1 VQYGFVINHDTC
13 IGCHACTTA
22 CKQENSV
29 PVGSFRTAVKYVE
42 VGKFPFVR
50 RHFLVQR
57 CNHCTNAPC
66 VTICPVNALSKRPDG
81 IVDIDRD
88 ACIGCRACMQACPY
102 DALYLN
108 DDLGAVEK
116 CHFCAHRIDQ
126 GLSPACVNVCP
137 VGAIVPGDLHD
148 PNSPASR
155 LKAANETKARR
166 VEQKTGPNVHY
177 VGAHELALEPG
188 MVERPDIYL
197 WSQRPPTKPEAWPES
212 LPLAKDA
219 RVVLDAGHKVEWGW
233 PVALYLVTKGV
244 AAGVAMVTPLMP
256 FLGELRETSAMQLP
270 SPSEAGGGGIGI
282 WPEIVTLF
290 FTLLTLFLL
299 TEDLKKPFH
308 FYKLFT
314 RPNWNSW
321 LVKGG
326 ILLTAFLV
334 VTGTILSL
342 GVLEALGYVAASIS
356 IGSLEIDLLDRLLP
370 GLRWLNLPLG
380 IAAAGYTAFLFA
392 QCKGRDLWEHRLL
405 LPSLIA
411 QAAFCGLLAATL
423 FFESVPGEPLRY
435 LPFVFLLVFAQ
446 GAFWWLHHRIV
457 HGPQETNN
465 ALQAAAFARQVKV
478 MGVKAD
484 LMALRMMVVGS
495 FLAVSS
501 LLFGFGIVPALVGA
515 PLALAG
521 VYLLEH
527 VYVRAAQLPPL
538 S

>member
-1 VQYGFVINHDTC
+1 MQYGFVINHDAC

-22 CKQENSV
+22 CKAENDV
-29 PVGSFRTAVKYVE
+29 PVGNFRTAVKYVE
-42 VGKFPFVR
+42 VGKFPYVR

-57 CNHCTNAPC
+57 CNHCTKAPC

-108 DDLGAVEK
+108 EDLNAVEK
-116 CHFCAHRIDQ
+116 CHFCAHRIDK

-155 LKAANETKARR
+155 LKAENETKARR
-166 VEQKTGPNVHY
+166 TEQGTGPNVHY

-188 MVERPDIYL
+188 LVERPPTYI
-197 WSQRPPTKPEAWPES
+197 WSDRPPHKRDPWPES

-244 AAGVAMVTPLMP
+244 AAGCAMAAP
-256 FLGELRETSAMQLP
+256 FLAWNGDPKGSVWV
-270 SPSEAGGGGIGI
+270 
-282 WPEIVTLF
+282 WPEVAALF
-290 FTLLTLFLL
+290 FTLVTLFILV
-299 TEDLKKPFH
+299 EDLKKPFH

-314 RPNWNSW
+314 RPNWKSW

-326 ILLTAFLV
+326 IILTLFSAVTALIVLLKL
-334 VTGTILSL
+334 L
-342 GVLEALGYVAASIS
+342 GPNDAPYSVAGDMHGGNFGP
-356 IGSLEIDLLDRLLP
+356 GSWIP
-370 GLRWLNLPLG
+370 FLRWLNFPLG
-380 IAAAGYTAFLFA
+380 VAAAGYTAFLFA

-405 LPSLIA
+405 LPALIF
-411 QAAFCGLLAATL
+411 QALFCSGLFA
-423 FFESVPGEPLRY
+423 S
-435 LPFVFLLVFAQ
+435 LLVSARPQ
-446 GAFWWLHHRIV
+446 EPVANAGLIGVLIVGHLGFWVLHHRIT
-457 HGPQETNN
+457 HGRHKTKN
-465 ALQAAAFARQVKV
+465 AIQAAAFAKEARWGGQKIELIAMRLAFAGLFACCLSLIVAEV
-478 MGVKAD
+478 PGLAWFGVAV
-484 LMALRMMVVGS
+484 ALGGV
-495 FLAVSS
+495 FL
-501 LLFGFGIVPALVGA
+501 I
-515 PLALAG
+515 
-521 VYLLEH
+521 EH